1 MSLRAMRFSRT
12 DIKRR
17 GSAIVRAVTNLW
29 IIRTLQTSSNKEHG
43 VKMTATFSRKQTMI
57 IKIKE

>member
-1 MSLRAMRFSRT
+1 MRFSRT

-43 VKMTATFSRKQTMI
+43 VKMTAMFSRKQTMM
-57 IKIKE
+57 IKISE